1 MGGVGSLK
9 GGWVGW
15 VGASWVRLSLGC
27 GGVGGMVWWSG
38 CWSNWVML
46 RLGSAVTIYLP
57 VGGWGGWV
65 FRQMT

>member
-27 GGVGGMVWWSG
+27 GGVGGMVWVS
-38 CWSNWVML
+38 
-46 RLGSAVTIYLP
+46 
-57 VGGWGGWV
+57 GWGQVGLC
-65 FRQMT
+65 